1 MESTRVEVKPTQ
13 RDFFGIEGLMA
24 TSKRK
29 QWTEESMSAAFQTVM
44 DGKGLR
50 ETSRIY
56 NVPVEMLRR
65 RVNGS
70 VELGCRPGPA
80 TILTDV
86 QKDMLREYI
95 IKMADMGYGLT
106 REDVQRL
113 AFSIAEKSHH
123 KHPFRDGKAGR
134 GWFDGFKARHPQLSF
149 RTPQA
154 LSYSRAI
161 SAKLSLLIFCQA
173 GRDIWETESGFKANA
188 NI

>member
-29 QWTEESMSAAFQTVM
+29 QWTEESMSAAFQAVM

-56 NVPVEMLRR
+56 NVPVETLRR
-65 RVNGS
+65 RVSGS

-80 TILTDV
+80 TILTDA
-86 QKDMLREYI
+86 QEDMLCEYI

-106 REDVQRL
+106 REDVQSL
-113 AFSIAEKSHH
+113 AFSMSHH
-123 KHPFRDGKAGR
+123 KHPFRDGR
-134 GWFDGFKARHPQLSF
+134 VVCGWFNGFKARHPQLSF
-149 RTPQA
+149 HTPQA
-154 LSYSRAI
+154 LSYS
-161 SAKLSLLIFCQA
+161 
-173 GRDIWETESGFKANA
+173 
-188 NI
+188 